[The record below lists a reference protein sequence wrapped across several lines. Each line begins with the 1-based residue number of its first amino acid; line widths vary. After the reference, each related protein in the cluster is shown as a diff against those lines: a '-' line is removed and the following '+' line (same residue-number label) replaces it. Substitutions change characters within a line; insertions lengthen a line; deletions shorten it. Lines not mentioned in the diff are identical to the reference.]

1 MKNRNYILI
10 ILLIALQVSCSGFLD
25 RYPLDAP
32 SNATFLS
39 NQKEL
44 EMGVISCYNPLWL
57 TYWGLPFNLAFDYAT
72 DIGYERNAYGLHTIP
87 QGAATPAVDIA
98 KNYWAAFYDGVAYC
112 NYFINNMQIGEEN
125 VDPAIFNR
133 LKSEARF
140 LRALY
145 YSYLTELYGDVPL
158 ITKVLTV
165 TSQEARTPKSQVVDF
180 ILNEL
185 SEITQYLPEKNN
197 PISGKVSKGAA
208 LALKARTALYNER
221 WDNAIDA
228 SSKVI
233 SMEGEEYIIDDDFAK
248 LFTLAG
254 QSSKEVVF
262 SVQYLKPYMTH
273 PTYRQLGSRTAGGY
287 TNKKPAY
294 QLQDAFECID
304 GLSIDKSPLYDPM
317 NPYEN
322 RDPRLGYTL
331 ALPGSKFL
339 GYQFETHGDSTL
351 IWNYKNNTR
360 VNNLEVTNAYGTWT
374 GLCFRKYCNLEDAV
388 DPNNSET
395 NSILIRYAEVL
406 LTYAEAKVKAGQVDQ
421 SVLDA
426 INKVRGRKSV
436 DMPKITTTDP
446 QELFQVI
453 CRERKVEFSGEGLR
467 LFDIRR
473 WKMAEKVLNEPLLG
487 RMKKTYPD
495 IPRMDEYGNSY
506 YDKAVIATPGES
518 VNHKMRLV
526 DERSFN
532 PARDYLWPIP
542 ETEMQAN
549 PNMTQNPN
557 Y

>member
-1 MKNRNYILI
+1 MKNRNYILVL
-10 ILLIALQVSCSGFLD
+10 LLITLHVSCSDFLD
-25 RYPLDAP
+25 RYPIDAP

-39 NQKEL
+39 NQKEM

-72 DIGYERNAYGLHTIP
+72 DIGYERNAYGLHTLP
-87 QGAATPAVDIA
+87 QGAATPTVDIIRD
-98 KNYWAAFYDGVAYC
+98 YWASFYDGIAYC
-112 NYFINNMQIGEEN
+112 NYFINNMHNGETN
-125 VDPAIFNR
+125 VDPVIFNR

-180 ILNEL
+180 ILSEL
-185 SEITQYLPEKNN
+185 TEIVQYLPEENN
-197 PISGKVSKGAA
+197 PLSGKITKGAA
-208 LALKARTALYNER
+208 LALKARTALYNEK
-221 WDNAIDA
+221 WNDAIDA

-233 SMEGEEYIIDDDFAK
+233 SMEGEQYMIEKDFSK

-254 QSSKEVVF
+254 ESSKEIIL
-262 SVQYLKPYMTH
+262 SVQYLKPYMVH

-304 GLSIDKSPLYDPM
+304 GLPIDKSPLYDPM
-317 NPYEN
+317 NPYQN
-322 RDPRLGYTL
+322 RDPRLEYTL
-331 ALPGSKFL
+331 AVPGSVFL
-339 GYQFETHGDSTL
+339 GYQFETHGDSVL
-351 IWNYKNNTR
+351 IWNYRNNTR

-374 GLCFRKYCNLEDAV
+374 GLCFRKYCNLEDAA
-388 DPNNSET
+388 DPNNSDT
-395 NSILIRYAEVL
+395 NPILIRYAEVL
-406 LTYAEAKVKAGQVDQ
+406 LTYAEAKIKAGQIDQ

-426 INKVRGRKSV
+426 INKVRSRESV
-436 DMPKITTTDP
+436 NMPHVTTTDP
-446 QELFQVI
+446 QELFQII
-453 CRERKVEFSGEGLR
+453 CRERKVEFAGEGLR

-487 RMKKTYPD
+487 RMKKTYPE
-495 IPRMDEYGNSY
+495 IPHMDEYGNSY
-506 YDKAVIATPGES
+506 YDQSVIASPGES
-518 VNHKMRLV
+518 IDYKMRLV
-526 DERSFN
+526 DERHFN
-532 PARDYLWPIP
+532 ASRDYLWPIP